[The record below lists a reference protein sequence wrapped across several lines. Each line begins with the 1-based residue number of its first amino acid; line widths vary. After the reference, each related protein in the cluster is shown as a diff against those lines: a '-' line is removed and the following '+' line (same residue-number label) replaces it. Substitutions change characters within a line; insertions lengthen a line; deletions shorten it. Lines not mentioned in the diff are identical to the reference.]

1 MDQPFAFIGDSQPM
15 GFFALIIIGGL
26 AGWIAGKIVGS
37 RHWIFTNILIG
48 IAGSYVG
55 SELATLAHFG
65 LRNSLDHF
73 LAALVGSIIV
83 LWIWRALHRTDAYP
97 QRRM

>member
-1 MDQPFAFIGDSQPM
+1 MNERAKIDLSNSIAINKAPFLD
-15 GFFALIIIGGL
+15 
-26 AGWIAGKIVGS
+26 
-37 RHWIFTNILIG
+37 
-48 IAGSYVG
+48 
-55 SELATLAHFG
+55 LATLAHFG
-65 LRNSLDHF
+65 LRNSLDRF